1 MDLNN
6 VRRVSSAGYRL
17 PERACGVA
25 PITSRPP
32 ADRTM
37 RAKGGGDHAE
47 SDRRDPVKQDRV
59 WKEAVQSERRGA
71 REWEKNWN
79 FLKNYDQMGQ
89 LKPQE
94 PLPSYVSLFSDHV
107 PNTSNQMFGS
117 RLSTPLGISV
127 VRLDRMSHG
136 RHRRSELD
144 PEMQPC

>member
-25 PITSRPP
+25 PIPSRPP

-37 RAKGGGDHAE
+37 RAKGGGDGAE
-47 SDRRDPVKQDRV
+47 PDRSDPVKQDRV
-59 WKEAVQSERRGA
+59 WKEA
-71 REWEKNWN
+71 
-79 FLKNYDQMGQ
+79 GQ

-127 VRLDRMSHG
+127 VRLDRMSLGSG

-144 PEMQPC
+144 PEMQPY